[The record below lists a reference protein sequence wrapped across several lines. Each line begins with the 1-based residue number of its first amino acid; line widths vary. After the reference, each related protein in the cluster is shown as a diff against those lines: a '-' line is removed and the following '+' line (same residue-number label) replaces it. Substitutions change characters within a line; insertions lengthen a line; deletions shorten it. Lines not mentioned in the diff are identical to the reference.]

1 MQEIKR
7 SGIFIAKVKETVSEV
22 WKNTATQVQKLSSLN
37 LSVRLYGYNVIEIFI
52 LIFYFTMKMSD
63 GTCLFLRE
71 EMILF

>member
-1 MQEIKR
+1 M
-7 SGIFIAKVKETVSEV
+7 
-22 WKNTATQVQKLSSLN
+22 QKLSSLN

-63 GTCLFLRE
+63 GTCLFLHE